1 MFFSPDGFLS
11 LKSSIPQIAVIHDL
25 NFEHYPEDLP
35 KQYTKYYKKY
45 FPLFARKATRIITV
59 SEFSKKDISEQYG
72 ISSEKIDVAYNG
84 VSDSFN
90 PSELSEIKTT
100 REKFSDGS
108 PYLVYV
114 GALHARKNIER
125 MLLAFD
131 QFKKANNTDYKMLIV
146 GEKIWKNTNF
156 ETTLENLNFKNDV
169 LFTGRVSSTDLN
181 KIIGSSE
188 GLVYASYFE
197 GFGIPIIEGMKCNV
211 PVITSKVSSMP
222 EVAGDAAILVDP
234 FSVDSISKGMEQL
247 LDNEKTDKLIQ
258 LGAKRALDFTWE
270 NTSKEVWNS
279 IEKVITKLN

>member
-1 MFFSPDGFLS
+1 LFFSPDGFLS